1 MPSHAADVKK
11 NRNMRN
17 IHIKEI
23 TFITITGLFLFTAC
37 QKEPVS
43 DNKDAQKSNPLIGT
57 WICTDNNY
65 TDTLLWWYICG
76 ENMEVYKNYKEGKL
90 QLYFTDS
97 TITATN
103 TTPVR
108 SLFNKSQPGYTLS
121 NDTLLIISN
130 YYPEQENT
138 TFRFK
143 LNIFANDSIQLAYIG
158 SIVSDGYTLSTYKF
172 KKQNHQL

>member
-1 MPSHAADVKK
+1 MLGPSSAADVKK
-11 NRNMRN
+11 NRNMQN
-17 IHIKEI
+17 THIKAI

-37 QKEPVS
+37 QKEPVP
-43 DNKDAQKSNPLIGT
+43 DNKEAQKSNPLIGT

-76 ENMEVYKNYKEGKL
+76 ENMEVYQNYKEGKL
-90 QLYFTDS
+90 QLSFTDS
-97 TITATN
+97 TITTTN

-108 SLFNKSQPGYTLS
+108 SLFDKILPTYTTNS
-121 NDTLLIISN
+121 DTLQIISQ
-130 YYPEQENT
+130 YYPKLGDSP
-138 TFRFK
+138 FRFK

-172 KKQNHQL
+172 KKQNH